1 MTIKNK
7 HIIENF
13 VAEEEEEEEYTLT
26 DFYDEYLK
34 PYVMYGA
41 YTLGAILLLTLLYYI
56 IRFSSNSSYYDS
68 SKFKLYEFPIP
79 PPPPPPPID
88 FVFKG
93 K

>member
-7 HIIENF
+7 NIIEHF
-13 VAEEEEEEEYTLT
+13 VAEEEEEGYTLN
-26 DFYDEYLK
+26 DFYDDYFK
-34 PYVMYGA
+34 PYAMYGA
-41 YTLGAILLLTLLYYI
+41 YTLGAILIFTLLYYI